1 MDLAG
6 WTHPSSL
13 PLWLEGL
20 AEGRAQRGSPR
31 WPTLEYFWVGEMR
44 RFLLLLGPR
53 KAPPPGRGWAPGSGA
68 EAIASRGRARPA
80 KIGPRALWTRGEHSP
95 PRGSE
100 LLRGT
105 ELDDPQPN
113 RSEMPPSSLRF
124 QSLTKKAPA
133 PGHSLFRR
141 VQAPKA
147 GGRARASPE
156 TLQLELQLD
165 RSTPLVPGDF
175 GVRRGNQ
182 NTSPQSARAG
192 LFAIGSPAHSTGPR
206 LASVLLSIKGTKKN
220 PTRRF
225 PKSHKDSSSTSVCAG
240 PGSALAAAPRGGP
253 AIRRQRNAPAGGST
267 TGPGLHTWSLSQRI
281 CPGNGNSWKKHQI
294 KAEAGG
300 GQTTGESGQSRC
312 PPSPYLPKHEPTLL
326 PNAGGSLGGAAGPRL
341 WGFGAGRPPRPSPSH
356 STPRPLTLPAGPV
369 PHVRRVTHCPKPRL
383 LAAPS
388 LPGPHTGHRLEKGGG
403 ESSAKR
409 GVTDSMDKSRRCASL
424 RVPTRLPS
432 GSAKYA

>member
-1 MDLAG
+1 MGWAAKGPDLARG
-6 WTHPSSL
+6 IPGAQPRASWSSPRAPGGSGGL
-13 PLWLEGL
+13 DTSFFPTFVVGGPGRREG
-20 AEGRAQRGSPR
+20 AEGEPAVAHSRV
-31 WPTLEYFWVGEMR
+31 YFWVGEMR

-156 TLQLELQLD
+156 TLQPELQLD

-206 LASVLLSIKGTKKN
+206 LASV
-220 PTRRF
+220 
-225 PKSHKDSSSTSVCAG
+225 
-240 PGSALAAAPRGGP
+240 
-253 AIRRQRNAPAGGST
+253 
-267 TGPGLHTWSLSQRI
+267 
-281 CPGNGNSWKKHQI
+281 
-294 KAEAGG
+294 
-300 GQTTGESGQSRC
+300 
-312 PPSPYLPKHEPTLL
+312 
-326 PNAGGSLGGAAGPRL
+326 
-341 WGFGAGRPPRPSPSH
+341 
-356 STPRPLTLPAGPV
+356 
-369 PHVRRVTHCPKPRL
+369 
-383 LAAPS
+383 
-388 LPGPHTGHRLEKGGG
+388 
-403 ESSAKR
+403 
-409 GVTDSMDKSRRCASL
+409 
-424 RVPTRLPS
+424 
-432 GSAKYA
+432 